1 MRIALCNEVIA
12 PMPFPAQCEYAAKL
26 GYDGLEVAPYTLSEE
41 PQRLGSAQIAAA
53 RAAAEDA
60 GIAVTGLHWL
70 LVKPAGLS
78 ITARDSAVRKRTLD
92 AMLALIDL
100 CAELGGRYLVHGSP
114 QQRRI
119 EAGDTREVALARAKD
134 LFGAAA
140 ERAAAAGVVY
150 CIEPLAADATPLIN
164 TLEEAAALVQ
174 EIGNPALRSMLDCS
188 AAGRSESQPLNAL
201 VERWVPSGMIAHVQ
215 VNDRNRRGPG
225 QGEQRFAPLF
235 AALLRNGYPGDVA
248 VEPFDYVPDGP
259 GAAARAVGYIR
270 GILEALGQP

>member
-60 GIAVTGLHWL
+60 GVAVTGLHWL

-78 ITARDSAVRKRTLD
+78 ITARDTAVRKRTVD
-92 AMLALIDL
+92 AMLALVDL

-119 EAGDTREVALARAKD
+119 EAGDSRDAALARAAEC
-134 LFGAAA
+134 FATAA
-140 ERAAAAGVVY
+140 ERAAKAGVVY

-164 TLEEAAALVQ
+164 TLAEAATLVKQ
-174 EIGNPALRSMLDCS
+174 IGNPALRSMLDCS
-188 AAGRSESQPLNAL
+188 AAGRSEAEPLDAL
-201 VERWVPSGMIAHVQ
+201 VERWVPPGMIAHVQ

-270 GILEALGQP
+270 GILEALGQQ